1 MTPTT
6 QPGNNAMG
14 KTLPPDQISPKAV
27 VARAAKFRQVIR
39 RNWYILVAA
48 ILLGLVIGY
57 LIDASSTKKTTYS
70 AKIVFNLGGGG
81 GGGMG
86 GMGDLGA
93 LASAFGVGQAAPD
106 ANIFS
111 GENFIQYAKSRPV
124 VEKTLMKTVKIDGR
138 DTLMV
143 NYYIAHSGIREKEWE
158 KSEEFKNFF
167 FPRAKTREEYTKDDN
182 TAMAIIY
189 ERLLGELSI
198 KGVDR
203 RSSFMA
209 LGATT
214 EHEML
219 SKVLVENHI
228 LTIED
233 DYRKKQTKKTRD
245 MLSLLSHRVDSLG
258 RVMTG
263 TENKLANYMNQNQQ
277 VIVAQSQMNESR
289 LQRSS
294 SFLTSQYYAALTQLD
309 NMRLSLIREQP
320 LFTIIEDVYLPLYK
334 EVPGRIGT
342 QAGVAIGLVL
352 GIVGIFL
359 RETLSKMGKEE

>member
-6 QPGNNAMG
+6 QTGNNAMG

-27 VARAAKFRQVIR
+27 VARAAKIRQVIR
-39 RNWYILVAA
+39 RNWYILIAA
-48 ILLGLVIGY
+48 IALGLVIGY
-57 LIDASSTKKTTYS
+57 IIDATSTKKTTYS

-81 GGGMG
+81 GGGG
-86 GMGDLGA
+86 LGSMGDIGA

-124 VEKTLMKTVKIDGR
+124 VEKTLMKTVKINGQ
-138 DTLMV
+138 DTLLV

-158 KSEEFKNFF
+158 KSKEFENYH
-167 FPRAKTREEYTKDDN
+167 FPRAKTRDEYTKDDN

-203 RSSFMA
+203 KSSFMA

-214 EHEML
+214 EHELL
-219 SKVLVENHI
+219 SKALVENHI
-228 LTIED
+228 ETIEA
-233 DYRKKQTKKTRD
+233 DYRKKQTKKTREMLT
-245 MLSLLSHRVDSLG
+245 MLSDRVDSLG

-263 TENKLANYMNQNQQ
+263 TENKLARYMNENQQ
-277 VIVAQSQMNESR
+277 VIVAQNQINEGR
-289 LQRSS
+289 LQRNS
-294 SFLTSQYYAALTQLD
+294 SFLTSQYYGALTQLD
-309 NMRLSLIREQP
+309 NMKLSLIREQP

-334 EVPGRIGT
+334 EVPGKIGT

-352 GIVGIFL
+352 GVVAIFL
-359 RETLSKMGKEE
+359 RETLSKVGKE

>member
-6 QPGNNAMG
+6 QTGNNALG

-27 VARAAKFRQVIR
+27 VARAAKFRKVLG

-48 ILLGLVIGY
+48 IALGLVIGY
-57 LIDASSTKKTTYS
+57 YIDASSKAKTTYS

-81 GGGMG
+81 GGMG
-86 GMGDLGA
+86 GMGDIGA

-124 VEKTLMKTVKIDGR
+124 IEKTLMKTVKIDGH

-143 NYYIAHSGIREKEWE
+143 NYYIAHSGIKEKEWE
-158 KSEEFKNFF
+158 KSEEFKNFH
-167 FPRAKTREEYTKDDN
+167 FPHAKTRDEYTRNDN

-189 ERLLGELSI
+189 ERMLGELSI

-214 EHEML
+214 EHELL
-219 SKVLVENHI
+219 SKALVENHI
-228 LTIED
+228 ETIED

-245 MLSLLSHRVDSLG
+245 MLSLLNHRVDSLG

-263 TENKLANYMNQNQQ
+263 TENKLANYMNQNLQ
-277 VIVAQSQMNESR
+277 VIVAQSQINESR

-352 GIVGIFL
+352 GIVAIFL
-359 RETLSKMGKEE
+359 RETLSKMGQE

>member
-6 QPGNNAMG
+6 QTGNNAVVN
-14 KTLPPDQISPKAV
+14 TLPPDQISPKAV

-39 RNWYILVAA
+39 RNWYILVGA

-57 LIDASSTKKTTYS
+57 IIDATSTKKTTYS

-81 GGGMG
+81 GGGG
-86 GMGDLGA
+86 GLGDLGA
-93 LASAFGVGQAAPD
+93 LASAFGMGQAAPD

-124 VEKTLMKTVKIDGR
+124 VEKTLMKTVKINGQ
-138 DTLMV
+138 DTLLV
-143 NYYIAHSGIREKEWE
+143 NYYIVHSGIKEKDWE
-158 KSEEFKNFF
+158 KSKEFKDYY
-167 FPRAKTREEYTKDDN
+167 FPRAKTRDEYTKDDN

-203 RSSFMA
+203 KSSFMA
-209 LGATT
+209 LGATV
-214 EHEML
+214 EHEL
-219 SKVLVENHI
+219 LAKALVENHI
-228 LTIED
+228 VTIED
-233 DYRKKQTKKTRD
+233 DYRKKQTRKTSE
-245 MLSLLSHRVDSLG
+245 MLSLLKHRVDSLG
-258 RVMTG
+258 GAMTG

-277 VIVAQSQMNESR
+277 VIVAQNQINESR
-289 LQRSS
+289 LTRNSG
-294 SFLTSQYYAALTQLD
+294 FLTQQYYGALTQLD

-334 EVPGRIGT
+334 EVPGKIGT
-342 QAGVAIGLVL
+342 QAGIAIGLVL
-352 GIVGIFL
+352 GVVGIFL
-359 RETLSKMGKEE
+359 RETLSKMGKE